1 MVIGA
6 WPAHTPC
13 HQPGSPREVI
23 VYRTLLIC
31 IVLICIAVGVA
42 RFVTVARDLP
52 CLCVAGYA
60 LIPMPVIPP
69 QAAAHGLGTLPT
81 ISIERLKCVPL
92 ETPSGVEATSI
103 TSGSSLE
110 LDILG
115 TTTRLEALDCL
126 PFWDDPRVREV
137 TDYRPIVTSSRCER
151 IVDGDTI
158 VLSGGLRVRYIGIDA
173 PETKH
178 PDMPVEPFGRQAAER
193 NRQLVAGK
201 RVRLEYDE
209 ERADQY
215 GRTLAYVHVDG
226 RFINAEL
233 VAGGYAEA
241 KRYGDNLRYAELFDY
256 LELRAK
262 EAGSGI
268 WGPVSR
274 EMPTTSSR

>member
-1 MVIGA
+1 M
-6 WPAHTPC
+6 
-13 HQPGSPREVI
+13 
-23 VYRTLLIC
+23 YRTLLIC
-31 IVLICIAVGVA
+31 VVLICIAIGIA
-42 RFVTVARDLP
+42 RFISVARDLP

-60 LIPMPVIPP
+60 LIPIPVIPP
-69 QAAAHGLGTLPT
+69 QATAHGLGTLPT
-81 ISIERLKCVPL
+81 VSIEQLKCVPL
-92 ETPSGVEATSI
+92 ETPSTAETTSI

-126 PFWDDPRVREV
+126 RFWDDPRVREV

-193 NRQLVAGK
+193 NRQLVEGK
-201 RVRLEYDE
+201 RVRLEYDT
-209 ERADQY
+209 ERTDKY
-215 GRTLAYVHVDG
+215 GRSLAYVHVDG
-226 RFINAEL
+226 RFVNAEL

-241 KRYGDNLRYAELFDY
+241 KRYGDNRRYEELLDY
-256 LELRAK
+256 LQSCAR
-262 EAGSGI
+262 EAGRGM
-268 WGPVSR
+268 WAPVSR
-274 EMPTTSSR
+274 EMSTPSGR

>member
-1 MVIGA
+1 M
-6 WPAHTPC
+6 
-13 HQPGSPREVI
+13 
-23 VYRTLLIC
+23 YRT
-31 IVLICIAVGVA
+31 VLICVVLIGVVIGVA
-42 RFVTVARDLP
+42 RFVSVTRDLP

-60 LIPMPVIPP
+60 LIPASVIPS
-69 QAAAHGLGTLPT
+69 QAAAHGLGTLPAV
-81 ISIERLKCVPL
+81 SIERLECVPL
-92 ETPSGVEATSI
+92 ETLSSAEPTSI

-126 PFWDDPRVREV
+126 RFWDDPRVREV
-137 TDYRPIVTSSRCER
+137 TDYRPLVASSRCER

-178 PDMPVEPFGRQAAER
+178 PDMPVERFGAQAAER

-241 KRYGDNLRYAELFDY
+241 RRYGDNRRYAELFDY
-256 LELRAK
+256 LESRAK
-262 EAGSGI
+262 QAGRGI
-268 WGPVSR
+268 WAPVSR